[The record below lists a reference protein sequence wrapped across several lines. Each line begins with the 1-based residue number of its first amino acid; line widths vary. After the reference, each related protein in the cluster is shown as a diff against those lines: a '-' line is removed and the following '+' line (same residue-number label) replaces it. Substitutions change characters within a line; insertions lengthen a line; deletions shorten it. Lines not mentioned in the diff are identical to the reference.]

1 MNDQA
6 LILVTRMV
14 TAKDIPLIA
23 KYNPFIISK
32 EPITD
37 RDVIRAFNKDGALR
51 GISGVESIED
61 LSVTIGKELVKIN
74 GAISINNM
82 ISVLSG
88 ERGYTT
94 VSDKEDEEDIVEEEE
109 AGSSNDLAEKIKNLE
124 AAVKDLADE
133 LKKRPRQVIVQ
144 DGSTKAGG
152 ECNPGILSNL
162 EIGWLANIGQG

>member
-94 VSDKEDEEDIVEEEE
+94 VSDKEDEEDIVEEE
-109 AGSSNDLAEKIKNLE
+109 ADSSNDLAEKIKNLE

>member
-94 VSDKEDEEDIVEEEE
+94 VSDKEDEEDIVEEE
-109 AGSSNDLAEKIKNLE
+109 ADSSNDLAEKIKNLE

-144 DGSTKAGG
+144 DGSTKTGG